1 MGAIETIKTAYDLL
15 TKNGSSN
22 GKSQEKGFFGKLLDT
37 FKSNPEATKQAEE
50 IKENAQNE
58 RLSFFSEV
66 GRSIFLRQF
75 PRLAQLQDL
84 GKLTGSDE
92 PETVPWQHEFEAI
105 TALLLLVPNSF
116 KKYITDFFAESTTF
130 QTLVKNWPGLD
141 GIDLP
146 IIGSTGLMSKDLPI
160 LGKGGSLR
168 ERILQQKDPDAVIQA
183 LRIIHQDVFVTGKV
197 AFSWVQEKLGTGGAI
212 ASTAGVAGAVAL
224 GTKVLGG
231 EGGNLIDQAK
241 EAIGIGSSKKLT
253 GVIKENPSEART
265 TMQTNALS
273 LLEKLKVTESAEI
286 VKGDWSGNND
296 YITISFE
303 YNGKKF
309 FMEFD
314 NDPSSTDIRI
324 NNANGNEILNFTD
337 WGSFDTNNNVKKIQ
351 QTLDQQ

>member
-1 MGAIETIKTAYDLL
+1 MGTLETIKTAYDLL
-15 TKNGSSN
+15 TKSGSSD
-22 GKSQEKGFFGKLLDT
+22 GKSQEKGFFGKLLDI
-37 FKSNPEATKQAEE
+37 FKSNPEAIKQAES

-84 GKLTGSDE
+84 GKLTENNE
-92 PETVPWQHEFEAI
+92 PEAVPWQHEFEAI
-105 TALLLLVPNSF
+105 TALLLFVPNSF

-141 GIDLP
+141 GVDLP
-146 IIGSTGLMSKDLPI
+146 IIGNTGLMSKDLPI

-183 LRIIHQDVFVTGKV
+183 LRIMHQDIFVTGKV
-197 AFSWVQEKLGTGGAI
+197 AFNWIQEKLGTERAI
-212 ASTAGVAGAVAL
+212 ATAAGTVGAVTL
-224 GTKVLGG
+224 GTKILGG
-231 EGGNLIDQAK
+231 ESGNLVDQAK
-241 EAIGIGSSKKLT
+241 EAIGLGGSKKLKDVLAAT
-253 GVIKENPSEART
+253 VSESKT
-265 TMQTNALS
+265 TMQNNILK

-296 YITISFE
+296 YITLSFN

-337 WGSFDTNNNVKKIQ
+337 WGNFNTDDNITKIQ
-351 QTLDQQ
+351 QALN